1 MSPEDLV
8 LGVDGGG
15 TKTVAWLAPLHD
27 DGTVQVLGKGDAG
40 PGNPRSA
47 GFEVAQQS
55 IDNAIGAAFADARL
69 PRAPVAAACFG
80 LAGAGR
86 QTEQDT
92 IAAWAAKRRFAR
104 SVRIHSDPELAL
116 AAGTPENWGIAL
128 LCGTGSLAFGRTA
141 DGRVDRCGGWGYLLG
156 DEGSGYAIAMAALN
170 AAVRAADGRGEPT
183 ILLERFMKTLGAAT
197 PMALTE
203 RVYEA
208 TVTPAHL
215 AHGAKLVFEA
225 AETDAVA
232 QRILGK
238 AADELAEMVVTLS
251 RRLGFAAGRY
261 PLALAGS
268 VIVKQVGFRAQVL
281 DRLKQAGAE
290 PSASEIVPKPVRGA
304 VILARRAALA
314 K

>member
-1 MSPEDLV
+1 MSYDDLV
-8 LGVDGGG
+8 LGIDGGG

-27 DGTVQVLGKGDAG
+27 DGTGQVLGKGDAG

-55 IDNAIGAAFADARL
+55 IEDAIGAAFADAKL
-69 PRAPVAAACFG
+69 PRESVVAACFG

-86 QTEQDT
+86 KTEQDT

-116 AAGTPENWGIAL
+116 AAGTPDDWGIAL
-128 LCGTGSLAFGRTA
+128 LCGTGSLAWGRTA
-141 DGRVDRCGGWGYLLG
+141 GGRVDRCGGWGYLLG

-170 AAVRAADGRGEPT
+170 ATVRAADGRGEPT
-183 ILLERFMKTLGAAT
+183 ILLDRFMKTLGAET
-197 PMALTE
+197 PLALTE
-203 RVYEA
+203 RVYEHSM
-208 TVTPAHL
+208 TPGRL
-215 AHGAKLVFEA
+215 ADGSKLVFDA
-225 AETDAVA
+225 AEADAVA
-232 QRILGK
+232 QRILAK
-238 AADELAEMVVTLS
+238 AADDLAEMVVTLS
-251 RRLGFAAGRY
+251 RRVGFAAGHY

-268 VIVKQVGFRAQVL
+268 VIVKQAGFRARVL

-290 PSASEIVPKPVRGA
+290 PSVSEIVPEPVRGA
-304 VILARRAALA
+304 VILARRAELA